1 MGAIHIE
8 DLSKRY
14 DLSPRRD
21 LLARRAAQRLR
32 GGPEAFWALRDV
44 NASIQPGEKVAIVG
58 GNGAG
63 KSTLL
68 GIIAG
73 VTAPTSG
80 QVRRTGRLSALLE
93 LGTGFHP
100 DLTGRENIVLNASLL
115 GLTKLEVAAKFDAIV
130 DFSEL
135 ERFLDEPLRT
145 YSSGM
150 VARLGF
156 AIAIHVD
163 PEILVL
169 DEVLAVGD
177 ARFQA
182 KCIQRVEQ
190 MAAGGA
196 TMLVVSH
203 ALEIVKSM
211 CSRALW
217 LEHGRLKLDAAVDEV
232 MAVYQPP
239 GAVAPPRAQ

>member
-21 LLARRAAQRLR
+21 LLARRAARRLR

-80 QVRRTGRLSALLE
+80 QVRRPAGSA
-93 LGTGFHP
+93 P
-100 DLTGRENIVLNASLL
+100 C
-115 GLTKLEVAAKFDAIV
+115 
-130 DFSEL
+130 
-135 ERFLDEPLRT
+135 
-145 YSSGM
+145 SSS
-150 VARLGF
+150 ARLPPRPDRPREYR
-156 AIAIHVD
+156 A
-163 PEILVL
+163 
-169 DEVLAVGD
+169 
-177 ARFQA
+177 
-182 KCIQRVEQ
+182 QRL
-190 MAAGGA
+190 AAGADPTG
-196 TMLVVSH
+196 SH
-203 ALEIVKSM
+203 RQV
-211 CSRALW
+211 RR
-217 LEHGRLKLDAAVDEV
+217 HR
-232 MAVYQPP
+232 
-239 GAVAPPRAQ
+239 